1 MKRAAIYMRVSTAHQ
16 EEEQTIGNQKME
28 ILERVQKDTD
38 VTLITDYEY
47 KDEGWSGA
55 IIERPDL
62 DRMRSDAREGKFE
75 ILYVYDRGRL
85 SRKFVHQ
92 EIILEELRECGIV
105 CISLHDINGQTTE
118 EVLMGSVMGIFHEY
132 ERVKITERMRIGK
145 VRKVRENKKLL
156 GYQPKYGYDYFPRIK
171 TGPDARDG
179 YFEINKQQAKIVN
192 QVFEWIAAGV
202 SKHEVK
208 RKLFKMGIPP
218 PKGKRDQWSGGTLDR
233 MVRDTTYIGDHYYNK
248 SESVPTKNPRNPEQK
263 YRKITKGSRKRRPKE
278 EWFHVAVPAIVS
290 PDLFHKVQVQL
301 EKNKRINTR
310 NNSVNKYLVAGLVEC
325 VCGKAR
331 TGDPVSNG
339 SLYYRCTDRLSKY
352 PMPRECFEHGI
363 NAPVFDAL
371 VWRNIKELLLN
382 PHLVVEQAKR
392 RQNASPLQSQ
402 LETLRETLGK
412 LGDEQH
418 RYDKAYGQGVMS
430 ERRYKDVMYELNE
443 RRETL
448 ISEISAVEDE
458 MTNQKPI
465 TIEQYF
471 DGTVKRVE
479 NLSFT
484 EKKAIIRRVVTKIV
498 ATKEEVSIWGRIPLL
513 ATPDGEP
520 INNTENSIFAS
531 NLENEERT
539 DLNVNHSNSH
549 FANHL
554 ENARKV
560 GLNVEHRYRW
570 LAQRRQIHPVQRPD
584 RLRCAGG

>member
-28 ILERVQKDTD
+28 ILERVEKDTD

-62 DRMRSDAREGKFE
+62 DRMRSDAREGKFDV
-75 ILYVYDRGRL
+75 LYVYDRGRL

-92 EIILEELRECGIV
+92 EIILEELRECGIE
-105 CISLHDINGQTTE
+105 CMSLHDINGQTTE

-179 YFEINKQQAKIVN
+179 YFEINEQQAKIVK
-192 QVFEWIAAGV
+192 QIFEWIAAGV

-233 MVRDTTYIGDHYYNK
+233 MVRDSTYIGDHYYNK

-278 EWFHVAVPAIVS
+278 EWFHVAVPAIIN
-290 PDLFHKVQVQL
+290 PELFQKVQVQL

-310 NNSVNKYLVAGLVEC
+310 NNSVNNYLVAGLVEC
-325 VCGKAR
+325 TCGKAR

-339 SLYYRCTDRLSKY
+339 SSYYRCTDRLSKY
-352 PMPRECFEHGI
+352 PLPRECFEHSI

-371 VWRNIKELLLN
+371 IWRNIKELLLN
-382 PHLVVEQAKR
+382 PNLVVEQAKR
-392 RQNASPLQSQ
+392 RQATSPLQSQ
-402 LETLRETLGK
+402 LETLQNTLK
-412 LGDEQH
+412 KQEDEQY

-443 RRETL
+443 KRETV
-448 ISEISAVEDE
+448 ISEISALEDE
-458 MTNQKPI
+458 MTNQKPV
-465 TIEQYF
+465 TVEQYF

-484 EKKAIIRRVVTKIV
+484 EKKEIIRKVITKII
-498 ATKEEVSIWGRIPLL
+498 ATKQEVKIWGRIPLL
-513 ATPDGEP
+513 ATPDGGT
-520 INNTENSIFAS
+520 INGNGNSLFATH
-531 NLENEERT
+531 LENEERT
-539 DLNVNHSNSH
+539 DLNVNHS
-549 FANHL
+549 
-554 ENARKV
+554 
-560 GLNVEHRYRW
+560 HRGVTE
-570 LAQRRQIHPVQRPD
+570 RREINPV
-584 RLRCAGG
+584 

>member
-1 MKRAAIYMRVSTAHQ
+1 MKKVAIYMRVSTAHQ

-28 ILERVQKDTD
+28 ILERIKNDTD
-38 VTLITDYEY
+38 VVLITDYEY

-92 EIILEELRECGIV
+92 EIILEELRECGIE
-105 CISLHDINGQTTE
+105 CISLHDINGQSTE

-179 YFEINKQQAKIVN
+179 YFEVNKQQAKVVKQI
-192 QVFEWIAAGV
+192 FEWIAAGV

-233 MVRDTTYIGDHYYNK
+233 MVCDTTYIGDHYYNK

-278 EWFHVAVPAIVS
+278 EWFHVQVPAIIS

-301 EKNKRINTR
+301 EKNKRTNTR

-352 PMPRECFEHGI
+352 PMPRECYEHGI

-392 RQNASPLQSQ
+392 RQSASPLKNQ
-402 LETLRETLGK
+402 LETLHKTLNK
-412 LGDEQH
+412 LGDEQY

-443 RRETL
+443 KREAA
-448 ISEISAVEDE
+448 ISEISALEDE

-465 TIEQYF
+465 TVEQYF
-471 DGTVKRVE
+471 DGTIKQLE

-484 EKKAIIRRVVTKIV
+484 DKKAIIRKVITKIV
-498 ATKEEVSIWGRIPLL
+498 ATKQEISIWGRIPLL
-513 ATPDGEP
+513 ATPEGTT
-520 INNTENSIFAS
+520 INNGNSIFAS
-531 NLENEERT
+531 HLENEERT
-539 DLNVNHSNSH
+539 DLNVNHSNSY

-560 GLNVEHRYRW
+560 GLNVEHRDRG
-570 LAQRRQIHPVQRPD
+570 AAECRQEHPV
-584 RLRCAGG
+584 

>member
-28 ILERVQKDTD
+28 IMERVQKDTD

-62 DRMRSDAREGKFE
+62 DRMRSDAREGKFDV
-75 ILYVYDRGRL
+75 LYVYDRGRL

-92 EIILEELRECGIV
+92 EIILEELRECGIE

-179 YFEINKQQAKIVN
+179 YFEINELQAKIVK
-192 QVFEWIAAGV
+192 QIFEWIAAGV

-218 PKGKRDQWSGGTLDR
+218 PKGKRDQWSGGTIDR
-233 MVRDTTYIGDHYYNK
+233 MVTDTTYIGDHYYNK

-278 EWFHVAVPAIVS
+278 EWFHVNVPAIVS
-290 PDLFHKVQVQL
+290 RDLYNKVQVQL
-301 EKNKRINTR
+301 EKNRRINTR
-310 NNSVNKYLVAGLVEC
+310 NNSVNNYLVAGLVEC

-339 SLYYRCTDRLSKY
+339 SSYYRCTDRLSKY
-352 PMPRECFEHGI
+352 PLERECHEAGI
-363 NAPVFDAL
+363 NVPVFDAL
-371 VWRNIKELLLN
+371 VWSNIKELLLN
-382 PHLVVEQAKR
+382 PNLVIEQAKR
-392 RQNASPLQSQ
+392 RQATSPLQSQ
-402 LETLRETLGK
+402 LETLHKTLGK
-412 LGDEQH
+412 LDDEQR

-430 ERRYKDVMYELNE
+430 ERRYKDVMFELNAK
-443 RRETL
+443 REAKV
-448 ISEISAVEDE
+448 SEISALEDE
-458 MTNQKPI
+458 MNNQKPI

-498 ATKEEVSIWGRIPLL
+498 ATKQEVSVWGRIPLL
-513 ATPDGEP
+513 ATPENKT
-520 INNTENSIFAS
+520 INNHENSVFATH
-531 NLENEERT
+531 LLNE
-539 DLNVNHSNSH
+539 
-549 FANHL
+549 
-554 ENARKV
+554 RKV
-560 GLNVEHRYRW
+560 GLNVEHRHSR
-570 LAQRRQIHPVQRPD
+570 ATQCR
-584 RLRCAGG
+584 